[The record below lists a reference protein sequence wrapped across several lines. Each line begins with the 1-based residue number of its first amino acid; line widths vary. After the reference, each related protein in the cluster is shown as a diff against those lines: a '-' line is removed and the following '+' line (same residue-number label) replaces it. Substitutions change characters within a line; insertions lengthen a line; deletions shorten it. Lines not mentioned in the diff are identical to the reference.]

1 MKTSNP
7 PSYDKIFS
15 IKMGATQSVTSG
27 ATIPDHRA
35 LLIITTTSPTFGAI
49 TFTNM
54 DNTVVSMGFGV
65 GTYILPMQIK
75 SYTYGTS
82 TGVFIYGLL

>member
-7 PSYDKIFS
+7 PSYDNIFS

-27 ATIPDHRA
+27 ATIPNHRA
-35 LLIITTTSPTFGAI
+35 LLIITTTTPTFGAI

-54 DNTVVSMGFGV
+54 DNTVVSMSFGV

-75 SYTYGTS
+75 SYTFGTS
-82 TGVFIYGLL
+82 AGVFIYGLL